1 MKKDNWITKE
11 FRIKGMICSRCLKV
25 LSVELKAT
33 GAKVTDIELGRV
45 VVEYDPIKIDR
56 SVISRIIYTNEFEII
71 VDKETLLAEQ
81 TKRWI
86 INFVWSTDLTE
97 NLSDYLVEKLGV
109 SYQKLS
115 KNFSKIVGKTLER
128 HAITI
133 KVERIKEY
141 LELDQ
146 MTGSEIAF
154 MLGYKN
160 ISALSR
166 QFKKETGM
174 TLTEYR
180 ASGKS
185 DRTPLDLI

>member
-1 MKKDNWITKE
+1 MIKTRIMKKDNYITEE

-25 LSVELKAT
+25 LSIELKAT

-97 NLSDYLVEKLGV
+97 NLSDYLVEKV
-109 SYQKLS
+109 PEC
-115 KNFSKIVGKTLER
+115 FS
-128 HAITI
+128 
-133 KVERIKEY
+133 
-141 LELDQ
+141 
-146 MTGSEIAF
+146 
-154 MLGYKN
+154 
-160 ISALSR
+160 
-166 QFKKETGM
+166 
-174 TLTEYR
+174 TLTPVQKR
-180 ASGKS
+180 NGNDL
-185 DRTPLDLI
+185 DRV

>member
-25 LSVELKAT
+25 LSVELKAI
-33 GAKVTDIELGRV
+33 GAMVTDIELGRV
-45 VVEYDPIKIDR
+45 VVQYDPAKIDR
-56 SVISRIIYTNEFEII
+56 SVISRIICENEFEIF

-86 INFVWSTDLTE
+86 INYVWSTDLEE

-115 KNFSKIVGKTLER
+115 KNFSGIVGKTLER
-128 HAITI
+128 YAIAI
-133 KVERIKEY
+133 KTERTKEY
-141 LELDQ
+141 LQLDR
-146 MTGSEIAF
+146 MTASEIAY
-154 MLGYKN
+154 MLGYQN
-160 ISALSR
+160 VSALSR
-166 QFKKETGM
+166 QFKKETGT

-180 ASGKS
+180 ASGTS
-185 DRTPLDLI
+185 DRIPLNMI

>member
-1 MKKDNWITKE
+1 MKKDNYITEE

-25 LSVELKAT
+25 LSIELKAT

-146 MTGSEIAF
+146 MNISEIAF
-154 MLGYKN
+154 MLGYQN
-160 ISALSR
+160 VSALSR

-185 DRTPLDLI
+185 DRTPLDRI